1 MKRRGG
7 CLLEIIF
14 LIFLAWALFEI
25 IVKGGK

>member
-14 LIFLAWALFEI
+14 LIFLVWALFEI